1 MIDWWVISSILAGLG
16 TAYGANAYNKKDA
29 TELRKKAV
37 ELLSQ
42 GEGKGWAAK
51 IEELQSKV
59 AQTEADKTKAEEAAA
74 KLQAAIEELKTGIQT
89 QKTALTGQL
98 QTLTSPDEVAWAT
111 VDPGTF
117 AYVVDALMTGWLPSR
132 GIQITPTMGRFAMQI
147 RNAPPQARGSL
158 QGFYTALKDASE
170 KQSGGRRRRRGRKG
184 KGGADTPA
192 VTADKTEA
200 LAEVVPDQA
209 PLPPGF
215 LDEAPTAPAAPAVEV
230 VPVPPVEAPP
240 AAPVEAPVEAPA
252 TEVPA
257 APVAP
262 SAPPA
267 GLFPSRDEF
276 SAEVLRLVSSV
287 RPGPMPMAMPMAPM
301 PAPLTKKDQA
311 AQKAAQALSEKLTR
325 AWDAAVKEVEPY
337 KAHAQ
342 TLAEETKAAADAAY
356 TQLVSVFGEIGTLI
370 PQLTQ
375 PGIRDSGWADL
386 KTAGEALSSRLTG
399 ALKAYKDAVGSLPST
414 FLSMFKK
421 AKAEAPAP
429 EVSTARHD
437 AFVASTKDL
446 LSRAEAAPKAIETL
460 RKSIKRELEF
470 FKPPEQFRGGC
481 ALVQRARD
489 TDVTLAQSN
498 FDLKEAAPA
507 VKDLKTEI
515 GKYISESK
523 GSRIADSVF
532 PPVAP
537 ALPPP
542 PPPPGPAPLSETT
555 RAAVKSRVEEIAEQ
569 VKARKAAEDA
579 AERATP
585 RPWNPMIPLPPGPPP
600 SQDGG
605 LFGFSSKPG
614 PVVSDSATLSGFYTS
629 ILTTSSALTPVL
641 AAVDTAIREGEGILT
656 ELQEMH
662 SKEKAFLRLTTK
674 AEMDEERKSCGYLP
688 APTPGVVPSS
698 SLEAPAEVVNPLVAS
713 RGLKIKP
720 RTVVNV
726 LPAAPTEVPPQSEL
740 VANFSRLLADSTPD
754 QGLELTAPAAPAAA
768 PAAPALAPFE
778 LTAEPPSTE
787 IVPMGALP
795 PSLGQVEAAAPPGL
809 IRRPSELL
817 RSTTSVP
824 TKASA
829 WWRMVSST
837 DAGKQAVRDMVR
849 ALVDSVKGLPPADR
863 KDKLPALKAGKDSL
877 LQLSAPGSSQ
887 TGGDALDDDLEALIQ
902 ELEATG
908 GRSRKST
915 FKRRRGGKQNGRRL
929 SRRRKDRSDR
939 SHSHAR

>member
-59 AQTEADKTKAEEAAA
+59 AQTEADKTKAEAAA
-74 KLQAAIEELKTGIQT
+74 AQLQAAIEELKAGIQT
-89 QKTALTGQL
+89 QKTDLAGQL

-117 AYVVDALMTGWLPSR
+117 AYAMDALMTGWLPSR
-132 GIQITPTMGRFAMQI
+132 GIQITPTMGRFALQI
-147 RNAPPQARGSL
+147 RNAPPQARGTL
-158 QGFYTALKDASE
+158 VGFSTALKDAFE
-170 KQSGGRRRRRGRKG
+170 KQSGGRRRRRKG

-192 VTADKTEA
+192 VTAAKTEA

-215 LDEAPTAPAAPAVEV
+215 LDEAPVAPAAPAAPAVEV

-240 AAPVEAPVEAPA
+240 AAPV
-252 TEVPA
+252 
-257 APVAP
+257 AP

-267 GLFPSRDEF
+267 GSFPSPEEF
-276 SAEVLRLVSSV
+276 RAEFLRLVSSV
-287 RPGPMPMAMPMAPM
+287 RSGPMPMAMAPL

-342 TLAEETKAAADAAY
+342 TLAEETKTAAAAAY
-356 TQLVSVFGEIGTLI
+356 ERLTTVFGEIGTLI

-386 KTAGEALSSRLTG
+386 KTAGEALSTRLTA

-498 FDLKEAAPA
+498 FDLKEAAPT
-507 VKDLKTEI
+507 VKELKTEL

-641 AAVDTAIREGEGILT
+641 AAVDTAIREGDGILT

-674 AEMDEERKSCGYLP
+674 AEMDEERKSCGDLP
-688 APTPGVVPSS
+688 AAPTPGVGPSS
-698 SLEAPAEVVNPLVAS
+698 SLEAPAEVVNPLAVS

-726 LPAAPTEVPPQSEL
+726 LPAAPTAVPPQSEL

-754 QGLELTAPAAPAAA
+754 QGVELTSPAAPAA

-778 LTAEPPSTE
+778 LTAEPPQGD

-795 PSLGQVEAAAPPGL
+795 PSLGQVEAAVPPGL

-837 DAGKQAVRDMVR
+837 EAGKQAVRDMVR
-849 ALVDSVKGLPPADR
+849 ALVASVKDLPPADR

-877 LQLSAPGSSQ
+877 LQLSAPGSPQ
-887 TGGDALDDDLEALIQ
+887 TGGDALDDDLDALIQ
-902 ELEATG
+902 ELEAAPDG
-908 GRSRKST
+908 GKVRKST

-929 SRRRKDRSDR
+929 SRRRKDRADR